1 LTVLLLLLF
10 GGAVVG
16 GLLASLTWRA
26 AVAGVALV
34 FLVRPLIAWLALRGA
49 PGTRAEHAVIAF
61 FGIRGIGSF
70 YYLAYAT
77 AAVTFPQAGEL
88 WALIGFVVIVSVVVH
103 GVSATPVM
111 RRLDRR
117 HERSNQARR

>member
-1 LTVLLLLLF
+1 
-10 GGAVVG
+10 
-16 GLLASLTWRA
+16 
-26 AVAGVALV
+26 
-34 FLVRPLIAWLALRGA
+34 
-49 PGTRAEHAVIAF
+49 VIAF

-88 WALIGFVVIVSVVVH
+88 WAIVGFVVVVSVVVH

-111 RRLDRR
+111 RWLDRR
-117 HERSNQARR
+117 HERSVSPAGS